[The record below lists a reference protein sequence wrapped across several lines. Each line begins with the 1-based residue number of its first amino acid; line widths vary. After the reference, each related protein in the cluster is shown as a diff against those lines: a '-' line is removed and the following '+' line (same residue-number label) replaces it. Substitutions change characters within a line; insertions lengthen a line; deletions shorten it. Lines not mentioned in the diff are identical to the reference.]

1 MCLQV
6 RRLHHCGHDKV
17 LTIQCAA
24 ANTLAAM
31 GNGANESSSNIPS
44 LSDDHAIITQFLLT
58 QCIKKSDLPT
68 EEQKSS
74 KLCETCIEASAGY
87 IPGSDRDF
95 SDAVQLVIGMN
106 DNKPMKWTDEHG
118 NVWDVR
124 DETKVSRPP
133 PPPKDGADDGDDEEE
148 EERIRP
154 SEMSLF
160 EPINFKWTDKEGN
173 ELTSR
178 DEKQLL
184 TKEKP
189 GMFAAMKAP
198 GKKRSISSLNAQY
211 QSAMHQSFLAT
222 TPEKSPRQWPH
233 PDSAQRNV
241 STGSSLLSAFQS
253 MTSITASAPPPGPTP
268 KRSLA
273 EKMEYYTD
281 KAEAGMPESPKTV
294 DEARKKYEADR
305 DAAKNADM
313 TIEEWKKWKY
323 EAEQAAAE
331 HDSMTSP
338 PKMAAR
344 VKMRAVDRRAA
355 ARRAAANDRIYGLGA
370 TKTSSST
377 TSVPRPNIDEQKT
390 TAKEKITTIVL
401 KLANEALTPDGA
413 DDDESSPEKRRIMS
427 NLHSAALSA
436 MKKNLEESM
445 MSTPK
450 TSGDYQSTTEEEG
463 ASSLLSSA
471 DESII
476 SAPETGDQDT
486 ITVKKSASS
495 IIGSDHDSVISS
507 STATGNQ
514 RIIVKKKSASN
525 LLSTVQEEGQDPR
538 PVVASL
544 EAEIAAVKNKLASMP
559 PTVTF
564 SDDEDKEADARE
576 VMSKSKKKRMK
587 EKAKKARAA
596 AAAEVNAETDKKSLN
611 SILEPT
617 TVQKRLEENKKAYN
631 ARAVSLAASA
641 QALKN
646 SNSKYPLGKGKAK
659 SVKETNSATEDWPPE
674 GAPVPWAP
682 AAPGQELDGLRAAF
696 AAARVRIAARAA
708 AEKEVGYTSAS
719 STEEENVASTPGSA
733 AATAPDAAPDS
744 TPKPAPPPKRKLG
757 QMDGVKFAGL
767 VGNLFADERNALL
780 ASAPKPTSD
789 DQTVADKNC
798 ASEVVATPQESTVSG
813 PETVSLNATDG
824 AAEKNL
830 ASTQQPVA
838 EGQTVAEKVT
848 EFSNLAAP
856 QDTTSSGP
864 DTAADAIVASK
875 VNLSPS
881 SSPEE
886 EKNSPSDV
894 ADTPK
899 KSISSGPEIAA
910 VSDAATATD
919 VSLPSSPW
927 IPDY

>member
-6 RRLHHCGHDKV
+6 RRLYHCGHDKV

-31 GNGANESSSNIPS
+31 GNGVNESSSNIPR

-58 QCIKKSDLPT
+58 QCIKKDDLPT

-74 KLCETCIEASAGY
+74 KLCETCIETSSGY

-95 SDAVQLVIGMN
+95 SDAVQLAIGMN

-133 PPPKDGADDGDDEEE
+133 PPPKDGADDGDDD

-211 QSAMHQSFLAT
+211 QSAMHHSFLAT
-222 TPEKSPRQWPH
+222 TPEKSPRPWPH
-233 PDSAQRNV
+233 PASAQRNV

-253 MTSITASAPPPGPTP
+253 MTSITVSAPPPGPTP

-273 EKMEYYTD
+273 EKLEYYND
-281 KAEAGMPESPKTV
+281 KAEASMPESPKTV

-338 PKMAAR
+338 PKMAAH
-344 VKMRAVDRRAA
+344 VKMRAVDRRAT
-355 ARRAAANDRIYGLGA
+355 ARRTAANDRIYGLRA
-370 TKTSSST
+370 PKRSSST
-377 TSVPRPNIDEQKT
+377 TSASRPTIDLQNT
-390 TAKEKITTIVL
+390 TAKEKITAIVL
-401 KLANEALTPDGA
+401 KLANEALTSDEA

-427 NLHSAALSA
+427 GLHTAALSA
-436 MKKNLEESM
+436 MKKNSEESM

-486 ITVKKSASS
+486 IIVKKSASS
-495 IIGSDHDSVISS
+495 VIGSDNDSVISS
-507 STATGNQ
+507 STTTGNQ
-514 RIIVKKKSASN
+514 RTIDKKKIASN
-525 LLSTVQEEGQDPR
+525 LLSTVQEEGQDSR

-576 VMSKSKKKRMK
+576 VMSKSKKKTMK
-587 EKAKKARAA
+587 EKARKARAA
-596 AAAEVNAETDKKSLN
+596 AAAEVKAETDKKSLN
-611 SILEPT
+611 SILKPT
-617 TVQKRLEENKKAYN
+617 RVQKRLEENKKAYN
-631 ARAVSLAASA
+631 ARAVSLAAST
-641 QALKN
+641 QALKD

-659 SVKETNSATEDWPPE
+659 SVEETNSATKDWPPG

-682 AAPGQELDGLRAAF
+682 AAPGNELGGLGAAF

-708 AEKEVGYTSAS
+708 AEKEAGYTSAS
-719 STEEENVASTPGSA
+719 STEEENVASTPA
-733 AATAPDAAPDS
+733 AAPTS
-744 TPKPAPPPKRKLG
+744 TPKPAAPPKRRLG
-757 QMDGVKFAGL
+757 QMNGLKFAGL

-780 ASAPKPTSD
+780 ASAPKQTSD
-789 DQTVADKNC
+789 DQTVANKNG
-798 ASEVVATPQESTVSG
+798 ASVVVSTPQDSTVSG
-813 PETVSLNATDG
+813 PDTVSLYATDC
-824 AAEKNL
+824 AAEKSL

-848 EFSNLAAP
+848 EFSKLAAP
-856 QDTTSSGP
+856 QEITSSGP

-875 VNLSPS
+875 VSLSFPS
-881 SSPEE
+881 SQE

-894 ADTPK
+894 VDTPK
-899 KSISSGPEIAA
+899 KEIAA
-910 VSDAATATD
+910 VSDAAAVAD

>member
-6 RRLHHCGHDKV
+6 CRHYHCGHEKV

-24 ANTLAAM
+24 TNTLAAM
-31 GNGANESSSNIPS
+31 GNAANESSSNILS
-44 LSDDHAIITQFLLT
+44 LSDDHAMITQFLLT
-58 QCIKKSDLPT
+58 QCMKQSNLPT

-74 KLCETCIEASAGY
+74 KLCETCNETTSAH

-95 SDAVQLVIGMN
+95 SDAVQLAIGLN

-124 DETKVSRPP
+124 DETRVSRPP
-133 PPPKDGADDGDDEEE
+133 PPPKDSAGDGDDG

-198 GKKRSISSLNAQY
+198 GPKRSISSLNAQY
-211 QSAMHQSFLAT
+211 QSAIHQSFLAT
-222 TPEKSPRQWPH
+222 TPEKGPRPWPY
-233 PDSAQRNV
+233 PGSAQRNV

-253 MTSITASAPPPGPTP
+253 MTSTTSSAPPPGPTP

-273 EKMEYYTD
+273 EKLEYYVD
-281 KAEAGMPESPKTV
+281 KVEAPMPQSPRTV

-331 HDSMTSP
+331 HDSMPSP

-355 ARRAAANDRIYGLGA
+355 ARRAAARRAAANDRIYGVGA
-370 TKTSSST
+370 PKTSSST
-377 TSVPRPNIDEQKT
+377 TSAPRATIDEQKS
-390 TAKEKITTIVL
+390 TAKYKINAIVL
-401 KLANEALTPDGA
+401 KLANEALTPEPA
-413 DDDESSPEKRRIMS
+413 TDDDESSTEERRIMG
-427 NLHSAALSA
+427 NLHTAALSA
-436 MKKNLEESM
+436 MKHSAESM
-445 MSTPK
+445 ISTPK
-450 TSGDYQSTTEEEG
+450 TSGDYQSTTEEES
-463 ASSLLSSA
+463 ASSMLSSA

-486 ITVKKSASS
+486 IIVKKSASS
-495 IIGSDHDSVISS
+495 VIGSDND
-507 STATGNQ
+507 
-514 RIIVKKKSASN
+514 KKSASG
-525 LLSTVQEEGQDPR
+525 LLSTVQEEGLDPR

-544 EAEIAAVKNKLASMP
+544 EAAVAALKNKLASMA

-564 SDDEDKEADARE
+564 SDDEEKEADAPE
-576 VMSKSKKKRMK
+576 VMPKSNKKKMK
-587 EKAKKARAA
+587 EKAEKAKKARAA
-596 AAAEVNAETDKKSLN
+596 AAAEVAVETDKKSLN

-617 TVQKRLEENKKAYN
+617 RVQKKLEENKKAYN
-631 ARAVSLAASA
+631 VRAASLAASA
-641 QALKN
+641 QALRG
-646 SNSKYPLGKGKAK
+646 SSYKYPLGQGKAK
-659 SVKETNSATEDWPPE
+659 PAEETNNSTEDWPPG

-682 AAPGQELDGLRAAF
+682 AAPGHELEGIKAAF
-696 AAARVRIAARAA
+696 AAAKVRIAAGKA
-708 AEKEVGYTSAS
+708 AEKEAGLDS
-719 STEEENVASTPGSA
+719 SSEEENVA
-733 AATAPDAAPDS
+733 AAPAS
-744 TPKPAPPPKRKLG
+744 APASARKPAAPSKRRLG
-757 QMDGVKFAGL
+757 QMDGLKFAGL
-767 VGNLFADERNALL
+767 VGNLFADEKKALL
-780 ASAPKPTSD
+780 VSNPKPTSD
-789 DQTVADKNC
+789 GQPLANKDGAYG
-798 ASEVVATPQESTVSG
+798 VVATPQESTASG

-824 AAEKNL
+824 VAEKNL

-848 EFSNLAAP
+848 EFSKLGAT
-856 QDTTSSGP
+856 QQGTSSGP
-864 DTAADAIVASK
+864 ETASEAVVASK
-875 VNLSPS
+875 VSLP

-894 ADTPK
+894 VDTSK
-899 KSISSGPEIAA
+899 KGMSSGPEIAA
-910 VSDAATATD
+910 VSNAAAATD